1 MVASQKFSLLE
12 LDDTVKFVVGSK
24 EDLEKAKNIIDDYS
38 LSEKCN
44 VLLSPVFGKIEP
56 VEIVEFLKSNVLN
69 GIKLQLQMHKMI
81 WEPNQKGV

>member
-1 MVASQKFSLLE
+1 MTIAY
-12 LDDTVKFVVGSK
+12 T
-24 EDLEKAKNIIDDYS
+24 
-38 LSEKCN
+38 EKCN